1 MYADFDLD
9 TSTLVISTVIN
20 FGTDLG
26 VVICHNVISVCVM
39 CRVGTGICVAMAM
52 LLTVFYCL
60 HGSCLCLHK
69 CQTKEYRA
77 YFISLKR

>member
-39 CRVGTGICVAMAM
+39 
-52 LLTVFYCL
+52 
-60 HGSCLCLHK
+60 
-69 CQTKEYRA
+69 
-77 YFISLKR
+77 